1 MNIKQAIS
9 RITQE
14 RDLSRDE
21 MIAVMQTLMSG
32 DATNAQIA
40 AFLVGLQMKGI
51 TADEIYGGAT
61 VMRQLATPVA
71 VENKTNLVDTC
82 GTGGSGSNKFNVST
96 ASAIVAASAGAR
108 VAKHGNR
115 GATSKSGSAD
125 LLEAAGVN
133 LTLGATGVAEC
144 INQLGIGFM
153 FAPAHH
159 SAMKH
164 VITAR
169 KEIGVRTIFNLL
181 GPLTNPAAAPNQII
195 GVYDKKWIPILLE
208 VLKDLGSEHVLIVAS
223 DDGLDEIS
231 ASAPTTVGELK
242 DGRVTMYTVEP
253 ETFGFERQAGFDHLR
268 INSAQESLAM
278 VKAALTYTDR
288 QAADIV
294 ALNAGAAIYAAN
306 ITDSL
311 IDGVKLAVQTLN
323 DGGAIDLLSKLSSF
337 SNEIANK

>member
-1 MNIKQAIS
+1 MDIKHAIAKV
-9 RITQE
+9 TQ
-14 RDLSRDE
+14 DQDISRDE

-71 VENKTNLVDTC
+71 VENKNNLVDTC

-96 ASAIVAASAGAR
+96 AAAVVAASAGAR

-115 GATSKSGSAD
+115 SATSKSGSAD

-133 LTLGATGVAEC
+133 LALDANGVAQC
-144 INQLGIGFM
+144 IDQLGIGFM

-164 VITAR
+164 VISAR
-169 KEIGVRTIFNLL
+169 KEIGVRTLFNLL

-195 GVYDKKWIPILLE
+195 GVYDKKWIPVLLE
-208 VLKDLGSEHVLIVAS
+208 VLRDLGSEHVLIVAS

-242 DGRVTMYTVEP
+242 DGKVTMYTVEP
-253 ETFGFERQAGFDHLR
+253 ETFGFERQVGFKHLQ
-268 INSAQESLAM
+268 IASAQESLAL
-278 VKAALTYTDR
+278 VKAALTYTDQ

-306 ITDSL
+306 VTDSL
-311 IDGVKLAVQTLN
+311 VDGVKLAVQTLRS
-323 DGGAIDLLSKLSSF
+323 GKAIDLLAKLSSF
-337 SNEIANK
+337 SNDIAGK

>member
-1 MNIKQAIS
+1 MNIKQAIAKV
-9 RITQE
+9 TQE
-14 RDLSRDE
+14 HDLSRDE

-32 DATNAQIA
+32 DATDAQIA
-40 AFLVGLQMKGI
+40 AFLIGLQMKGI

-61 VMRQLATPVA
+61 VMRQLATSVV
-71 VENKTNLVDTC
+71 VENKLNLVDTC

-96 ASAIVAASAGAR
+96 ASAVVAASAGAR

-133 LTLGATGVAEC
+133 LSLDAGAVAQC
-144 INQLGIGFM
+144 INHLNIGFM

-164 VITAR
+164 VISAR

-195 GVYDKKWIPILLE
+195 GVYDKKWIPVLLE

-223 DDGLDEIS
+223 DDGLDELS
-231 ASAPTTVGELK
+231 ASAATTVGELK
-242 DGRVTMYTVEP
+242 DGRITMYTVEP
-253 ETFGFERQAGFDHLR
+253 ETFGFARQSGFKHLQ
-268 INSAQESLAM
+268 ISSAQESLAM
-278 VKAALTYTDR
+278 VKAALTYADQ

-306 ITDSL
+306 VTDSL
-311 IDGVKLAVQTLN
+311 VDGVKLAVKVLHS
-323 DGGAIDLLSKLSSF
+323 GEAVELLAKLSAY
-337 SNEIANK
+337 SNDMANE